1 MIKAGHQK
9 MYRKEE
15 QLMEMTLRWYGSDYD
30 TVTLEQIRQIPGVT
44 GVITTL
50 YGTSPGDIWLPE
62 EIHALKKEVEAKG
75 LHISGIESVN
85 VHEQL
90 KPVPRSVIFI
100 STIIY
105 RHWKI

>member
-1 MIKAGHQK
+1 

-62 EIHALKKEVEAKG
+62 EIHALKKEVEAKDCTFPE
-75 LHISGIESVN
+75 LKALMCMM
-85 VHEQL
+85 QL

>member
-1 MIKAGHQK
+1 

-30 TVTLEQIRQIPGVT
+30 TVTLEQIRQIPGVP
-44 GVITTL
+44 GVITPL

-85 VHEQL
+85 VHDAIKTGAPE
-90 KPVPRSVIFI
+90 RD
-100 STIIY
+100 IY
-105 RHWKI
+105 IDNYIQTLENLGKR